1 MLISE
6 ARKGNNLDPWMSL
19 PNRARCGNAVHM
31 RQHQIHEHH
40 IRLNAR
46 TQLDRFFACLS
57 LTGQLEI
64 VGGVQEGCQPT
75 AHHFMV
81 VHDQYTNATYTDSH
95 CRRSIS
101 ARGGARQFS
110 VTHVPASG
118 WLLTSSFAPMLVARS
133 RMMPMPRC
141 PAGMTAGSKP
151 RPSSA
156 TRSSRLS
163 SLDRS
168 RSSAWPAR
176 ACLAVLLS
184 ASCATR

>member
-19 PNRARCGNAVHM
+19 ANRARCGNAVHL

-40 IRLNAR
+40 IRLNTH
-46 TQLDRFFACLS
+46 TQLHRFFAGLS
-57 LTGQLEI
+57 LTRQLEI
-64 VGGVQEGCQPT
+64 VGSVQEGRQPA

-81 VHDQYTNATYTDSH
+81 VDDQYANAAYAVGH
-95 CRRSIS
+95 CRPSIS
-101 ARGGARQFS
+101 GARQFS
-110 VTHVPASG
+110 VTRVPASG
-118 WLLTSSFAPMLVARS
+118 WLLTSSSAPMLVARS
-133 RMMPMPRC
+133 RMMPTPRC
-141 PAGMTAGSKP
+141 PAGMAAGSKP

-184 ASCATR
+184 ASC